1 MSYQIWKAFPLLFSF
16 AVAGGTIDY
25 RYSVPD
31 RQFHENEK
39 TLKAGNVCVDGGD
52 STHLYSEKLHFPL
65 EAGVLYLREKIKGNH
80 YGFFSGFAKD
90 SCFGSLHA
98 FELRA
103 NRLSPYE
110 AVHLRFYASA
120 KQKPFQDEAEVYFD
134 QKYLYSPRVPELFFV
149 KNGKWQKLE
158 PAALSGIVS
167 AGNMPEG
174 TTLTWNGKTY
184 STPATLSPV
193 DTGLFF
199 ATVRSPGMYPVTVG
213 ARVASGR
220 TSHLKSPS
228 VPVDTAAYEMETG
241 VVPAKIF
248 ATKDLRETEALYD
261 AFVEDLLR
269 SGVGRG
275 FAAFDSLYPK
285 PKRPP
290 HGMSAENLQY
300 KAYVAEFEKT
310 RSEAL
315 AEWLSAKLSRAM
327 RTGDALLKRMEE
339 QQKDT
344 LRVELLPDSLS
355 WDGDSLSL
363 DFDDSLSRVR
373 VRWRGEFPSEIP
385 HAAFDGKDSAS
396 PRFVLVF
403 ENKPVWKYDGFRVKS
418 RHQYRFARLECA
430 FGGKL
435 HAGEGRFLL
444 PPDIFSEREVQEWL
458 HPSETVPEDFA
469 PDTSARADSAEA
481 DSVLAGMDTV
491 AVSRAVANIDS
502 GTFRFKGKMVHMS
515 PFGIRKTEVTV
526 AEYRDV
532 MKDSTTKFTF
542 DDSLMP
548 VHNVNWGKAREFC
561 QAVGGD
567 LPTEAQWEFAARAG
581 TNEGFLWRLKKGDQ
595 AFQYAVFRA
604 KGPKPVA
611 SLQPNPWGLYD
622 VSGNVSE
629 WTKDS
634 YSWFSF
640 YVESENPTGS
650 LFGDSRVFK
659 GGSWNS
665 GSEDELDLT
674 DRDDEDPRYW
684 SNTLGFRCAFPLK
697 EQGTP

>member
-1 MSYQIWKAFPLLFSF
+1 MSHQIWKAFPLLFSF

-39 TLKAGNVCVDGGD
+39 TLNAGNVCIDGGD
-52 STHLYSEKLHFPL
+52 STHLFSKKLHFPL
-65 EAGVLYLREKIKGNH
+65 ESGTLYLRGKIKGNH
-80 YGFFSGFAKD
+80 YGFFSGPAKD
-90 SCFGSLHA
+90 SCFGNLHA

-120 KQKPFQDEAEVYFD
+120 KQKPFQDESEVYFD

-149 KNGKWQKLE
+149 KNGKWQKLD
-158 PAALSGIVS
+158 PAPLSGIVS
-167 AGNMPEG
+167 AGDMPEG
-174 TTLTWNGKTY
+174 TTVSWNDKSY
-184 STPATLSPV
+184 PVPVTLSPV

-213 ARVASGR
+213 TRVASGR
-220 TSHLKSPS
+220 TSHLKSPA
-228 VPVDTAAYEMETG
+228 VPVDTVAYEMETG
-241 VVPAKIF
+241 VVPVKIS

-261 AFVEDLLR
+261 TFVEDMLR

-285 PKRPP
+285 PKSPP
-290 HGMSAENLQY
+290 HGMSAEDAQY

-315 AEWLSAKLSRAM
+315 AEWLFAKLSRAM
-327 RTGDALLKRMEE
+327 RTMEALQKRVDE
-339 QQKDT
+339 QQRDT
-344 LRVELLPDSLS
+344 LRLELVPDSLS
-355 WDGDSLSL
+355 WDGDTLSL

-373 VRWRGEFPSEIP
+373 VQWRGAFPPGIP
-385 HAAFDGKDSAS
+385 AFDGKDSAS
-396 PRFVLVF
+396 HRFVLVL
-403 ENKPVWKYDGFRVKS
+403 ENKPVWKYDGYRVMS

-435 HAGEGRFLL
+435 HAGEGRFTL
-444 PPDIFSEREVQEWL
+444 PPEILSEREVQEWL
-458 HPSETVPEDFA
+458 HPSEKA
-469 PDTSARADSAEA
+469 PGDSVRDTQARADSAKA
-481 DSVLAGMDTV
+481 DSVQVWMDTV
-491 AVSRAVANIDS
+491 AVSRAVAKIDS

-515 PFGIRKTEVTV
+515 AFGIRKTEVTV

-542 DDSLMP
+542 GDSLMP
-548 VHNVNWGKAREFC
+548 AHNVNWGKAREFC
-561 QAVGGD
+561 LAVGGD

-581 TNEGFLWRLKKGDQ
+581 TNEGSLWRLKEGDQ

-604 KGPKPVA
+604 KAPRPVA
-611 SLQPNPWGLYD
+611 SLQPNAWGLYD

-659 GGSWNS
+659 GGSWKS
-665 GSEDELDLT
+665 ETEDELDLT

-684 SNTLGFRCAFPLK
+684 SNALGFRCAFPLK
-697 EQGTP
+697 GQGNP